1 MLVNAANLIE
11 RNLAFC
17 FYSMVL
23 ITHSTL
29 AMPAPG
35 NIKPDDIHEI
45 IPVSADVSQ
54 ESTKAIKK
62 IILGGAA
69 LLGAPFQWSQVV
81 SVIYFLL
88 FSHLL

>member
-1 MLVNAANLIE
+1 MLVNNAANLIE
-11 RNLAFC
+11 RNIAFC
-17 FYSMVL
+17 FSFYSMVL

-62 IILGGAA
+62 IILGGA
-69 LLGAPFQWSQVV
+69 PFQWSQVV